1 MTNAIAQSS
10 IASTNL
16 LNGLQLINRETERV
30 SENQE
35 VYRRFEACK
44 NLRRQILHYI
54 QNVESD
60 QWIGS
65 LVNAND
71 ELIKALTAYEIL
83 DKSIDDDSDSDA
95 VENTNT
101 APKLSSS
108 PSAGTTQHQLEG
120 LSLSSP
126 KAKPPPPRPGNIA
139 LPPKPPTFTKPP
151 PHAQSE
157 SEDEGDDDP
166 FGDSHATSTPY
177 HEKDGMTWRE
187 V

>member
-30 SENQE
+30 SDNQE
-35 VYRRFEACK
+35 VQRRFETCK

-95 VENTNT
+95 VEGTSPP
-101 APKLSSS
+101 PKMASS
-108 PSAGTTQHQLEG
+108 PATNAQQQLEG
-120 LSLSSP
+120 LSLS
-126 KAKPPPPRPGNIA
+126 PPAGKPPRPSNLP
-139 LPPKPPTFTKPP
+139 LPPKTAFSKQPIRQP
-151 PHAQSE
+151 E
-157 SEDEGDDDP
+157 SDGEDDDDDDP
-166 FGDSHATSTPY
+166 FGDSHAASTPY
-177 HEKDGMTWRE
+177 QERDGLTWRE